1 VLDLNKLTIP
11 IINEI
16 EEMVK
21 DVHGWL
27 PLDQLCTLFQ
37 LALFTADLQGN
48 VVEIGSW
55 CGRSSLALGMAAKLT
70 GNTHVYCIDLFPEKE
85 DWEQNNDGTYSF
97 NVTIGNL
104 TFSGHQEQ
112 TVWKEP
118 FERDIAP
125 VYEQN
130 TSILEIFN
138 ANIEKHQMQNV
149 IIPFKGNSNTFAQSL
164 NDDFQCKLV
173 FIDGEHSYDA
183 VCRDISN
190 MERFLLPGGWMCFD
204 DAFSTYDGVNHAIE
218 ECIIKKADFDLCQ
231 QMTRKFFIARKKR

>member
-1 VLDLNKLTIP
+1 MTEFTKYKPVWMTL
-11 IINEI
+11 
-16 EEMVK
+16 EEVVK
-21 DVHGWL
+21 DVPGWS
-27 PLDQLCTLFQ
+27 PIDQLYTLFQ
-37 LALFTADLQGN
+37 LALLTSDLQGDI
-48 VVEIGSW
+48 VEIGSW
-55 CGRSSLALGMAAKLT
+55 CGRSALVLGMAAKFI
-70 GNTHVYCIDLFPEKE
+70 GNTRVYCVDLFPEKE
-85 DWEQNNDGTYSF
+85 DWNQNSDGTYSF
-97 NVTIGNL
+97 NITIGNL
-104 TFSGHQEQ
+104 TLGGHQKQ

-149 IIPFKGNSNTFAQSL
+149 ITPFRGNSSIFAQSL

-183 VCRDISN
+183 VRRDISK
-190 MERFLLPGGWMCFD
+190 MKRFLIPGGWMCFD
-204 DAFSTYDGVNHAIE
+204 DAFSTYDGVNRAIE
-218 ECIIKKADFDLCQ
+218 ECIIKNADFDLCQ